1 MRRRPAPEL
10 RGRRGLAAWAWDAI
24 WRRARS
30 GNGMWLAAA
39 VVASGLRL
47 IVRMSRREREVVFHS
62 ELAPGEQLMIRNTHM
77 RSGTAQL
84 SPSQSDGP

>member
-1 MRRRPAPEL
+1 MRRRPAREL
-10 RGRRGLAAWAWDAI
+10 RGRRGLAARAWDAI

-30 GNGMWLAAA
+30 GNGIWLAAA

-62 ELAPGEQLMIRNTHM
+62 ELAPGEQLMIRNTQV
-77 RSGTAQL
+77 RSGTVQPL
-84 SPSQSDGP
+84 SSQSEGP